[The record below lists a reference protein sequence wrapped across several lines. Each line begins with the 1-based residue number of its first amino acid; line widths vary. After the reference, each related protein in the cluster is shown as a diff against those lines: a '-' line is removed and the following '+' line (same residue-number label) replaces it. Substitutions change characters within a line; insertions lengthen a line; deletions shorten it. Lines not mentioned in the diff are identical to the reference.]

1 MARKPEGFTLHRDAR
16 TRYWIVRFTHNG
28 QRYKRST
35 RERDRSS
42 AQEVAAEIVG
52 GMTQGRAVSVVR
64 ASSVDLDVLVAKY
77 LVDISAELAPETVA
91 TYQAYFVN
99 SFAPRFHSLES
110 ITSSAMQDYSRARL
124 RQVKRGTVCKELSAM
139 RGFLKWCSDRGYVAE
154 MPVIKDPPARST
166 GTTACKKVR
175 VDLSNDRAA
184 KLIAALPEWS
194 KRTRYPVRD
203 LILFIWETALR
214 RKTVQRLRC
223 PEHWQPGATT
233 LRIADEIDKARFGRE
248 VELSEVARA
257 LLTRHCDGPGLIWGS
272 FDCRP
277 ALRNAARDAGC
288 FTEQEIRHLSLHDFR
303 HGALTELASV
313 SPNLPG
319 IAHIAG
325 HKRVSTTTQ
334 YVHSNRE
341 QTRAVLNARPGISV
355 TIPVTNAV
363 TDSKL
368 ADLNDVA
375 EVLTIR
381 NHTTSEGGG
390 IGRRA
395 GFRFQCP

>member
-1 MARKPEGFTLHRDAR
+1 MARKPEGFTLHRDER
-16 TRYWIVRFTHNG
+16 TRYWIVRFTLNG

-42 AQEVAAEIVG
+42 AQEVASRMVG
-52 GMTQGRAVSVVR
+52 EMTQGRVVSVVR
-64 ASSVDLDVLVAKY
+64 ASNVDLDVLVARY

-91 TYQAYFVN
+91 TYQAYFVKN
-99 SFAPRFHSLES
+99 FAPRFDSLGN
-110 ITSSAMQDYSRARL
+110 ITTSAMQDYSRARL
-124 RQVKRGTVCKELSAM
+124 RQVKRRTVCKELSAM
-139 RGFLKWCSDRGYVAE
+139 RGFLKWCSDRGYITE
-154 MPVIKDPPARST
+154 MPVVKDPPARST

-175 VDLSNDRAA
+175 VDLNNDRAA

-203 LILFIWETALR
+203 LIVFIWETALR

-233 LRIADEIDKARFGRE
+233 LRIAEDIDKARFGRE
-248 VELSEVARA
+248 VELSEVAQA
-257 LLTRHCDGPGLIWGS
+257 LLTRRCDGAGLIWGA

-277 ALRNAARDAGC
+277 ALRNAAQDAGC
-288 FTEQEIRHLSLHDFR
+288 FTEQEIRHLSLHDLR

-341 QTRAVLNARPGISV
+341 QTRAVLNARPGIPV
-355 TIPVTNAV
+355 TIPVT
-363 TDSKL
+363 DSKS
-368 ADLNDVA
+368 ADLNHLA
-375 EVLTIR
+375 TVLTLR
-381 NHTTSEGGG
+381 NHTVSEGGG

>member
-1 MARKPEGFTLHRDAR
+1 MARKPEGFTLHRDKR
-16 TRYWIVRFTHNG
+16 TRSWIVRFTHNG

-35 RERDRSS
+35 RECDRGS
-42 AQEVAAEIVG
+42 AQKIASEIVG
-52 GMTQGRAVSVVR
+52 EVTQGRAVSVVR
-64 ASSVDLDVLVAKY
+64 ASSVDLDVLVGQY
-77 LVDISAELAPETVA
+77 LVDVSAELAPETVA
-91 TYQAYFVN
+91 TYQGYFVKN
-99 SFAPRFHSLES
+99 FAPRFDSLGS
-110 ITSSAMQDYSRARL
+110 IGSSAMQDYSRARL

-139 RGFLKWCSDRGYVAE
+139 RGFLKWCLDRGYVAE

-166 GTTACKKVR
+166 GTTACDKVR
-175 VDLSNDRAA
+175 VDLNNDRAA
-184 KLIAALPEWS
+184 KLIAALPERS
-194 KRTRYPVRD
+194 ERTHYPVRD

-214 RKTVQRLRC
+214 RRTVQRLRC
-223 PEHWQPGATT
+223 PEHWQPGSTT
-233 LRIADEIDKARFGRE
+233 LRIADDIDKARFGRE
-248 VELSEVARA
+248 VELSEVAQA
-257 LLTRHCDGPGLIWGS
+257 LLTRHCDGDGLIWDA
-272 FDCRP
+272 FDCRS

-288 FTEQEIRHLSLHDFR
+288 FTEQEIQHLSLHDLR

-341 QTRAVLNARPGISV
+341 QTRAVLKARPGIPV
-355 TIPVTNAV
+355 TIPVT
-363 TDSKL
+363 DLKL
-368 ADLNDVA
+368 ADLNHVA
-375 EVLTIR
+375 DVLTVG
-381 NHTTSEGGG
+381 NHNASEGGG

>member
-1 MARKPEGFTLHRDAR
+1 MARKPEGFTLHRDDR
-16 TRYWIVRFTHNG
+16 TRFWIVRFTRNG

-35 RERDRSS
+35 RERNRSS
-42 AQEVAAEIVG
+42 AQEIASRIVG
-52 GMTQGRAVSVVR
+52 EVTQGRVVSVAR
-64 ASSVDLDVLVAKY
+64 TPAIDLDVLVGQY

-99 SFAPRFHSLES
+99 NFAPRFHSLGS
-110 ITSSAMQDYSRARL
+110 ISSSAMQDYSRARL

-139 RGFLKWCSDRGYVAE
+139 RGFLKWCSDRGYLAE

-166 GTTACKKVR
+166 GTTACQKVR
-175 VDLSNDRAA
+175 VDLENDRAA

-214 RKTVQRLRC
+214 RRTVQRLRC

-233 LRIADEIDKARFGRE
+233 LRIAEDIDKARFGRE
-248 VELSEVARA
+248 VELSEVAQA
-257 LLTRHCDGPGLIWGS
+257 LLNRHCDGPGLIWGA

-288 FTEQEIRHLSLHDFR
+288 FTEQEIRHLSLHDLR

-341 QTRAVLNARPGISV
+341 QTRAVLKARPGIPV
-355 TIPVTNAV
+355 TIPV

-368 ADLNDVA
+368 ADLNQVA
-375 EVLTIR
+375 EVLTLR
-381 NHTTSEGGG
+381 NHTASEGGG

>member
-1 MARKPEGFTLHRDAR
+1 
-16 TRYWIVRFTHNG
+16 
-28 QRYKRST
+28 
-35 RERDRSS
+35 
-42 AQEVAAEIVG
+42 
-52 GMTQGRAVSVVR
+52 
-64 ASSVDLDVLVAKY
+64 
-77 LVDISAELAPETVA
+77 
-91 TYQAYFVN
+91 
-99 SFAPRFHSLES
+99 
-110 ITSSAMQDYSRARL
+110 
-124 RQVKRGTVCKELSAM
+124 
-139 RGFLKWCSDRGYVAE
+139 

-166 GTTACKKVR
+166 GTTACEKVR
-175 VDLSNDRAA
+175 VDLNNDRAA

-194 KRTRYPVRD
+194 KRTHYPVRD

-233 LRIADEIDKARFGRE
+233 LRIADDIDKARFGRE
-248 VELSEVARA
+248 VEVSEVAQV
-257 LLTRHCDGPGLIWGS
+257 LLTRHCDGPGLIWGA

-288 FTEQEIRHLSLHDFR
+288 FTEQEIRHLSLHDLR

-334 YVHSNRE
+334 YVHSNRA
-341 QTRAVLNARPGISV
+341 QTRAVLNARPRIPV
-355 TIPVTNAV
+355 TIPVTDV
-363 TDSKL
+363 ES
-368 ADLNDVA
+368 ADLKDVA
-375 EVLTIR
+375 AVLTIR
-381 NHTTSEGGG
+381 NHNASEGGG

>member
-1 MARKPEGFTLHRDAR
+1 
-16 TRYWIVRFTHNG
+16 
-28 QRYKRST
+28 
-35 RERDRSS
+35 
-42 AQEVAAEIVG
+42 
-52 GMTQGRAVSVVR
+52 
-64 ASSVDLDVLVAKY
+64 
-77 LVDISAELAPETVA
+77 
-91 TYQAYFVN
+91 
-99 SFAPRFHSLES
+99 
-110 ITSSAMQDYSRARL
+110 
-124 RQVKRGTVCKELSAM
+124 
-139 RGFLKWCSDRGYVAE
+139 
-154 MPVIKDPPARST
+154 
-166 GTTACKKVR
+166 
-175 VDLSNDRAA
+175 
-184 KLIAALPEWS
+184 
-194 KRTRYPVRD
+194 
-203 LILFIWETALR
+203 
-214 RKTVQRLRC
+214 
-223 PEHWQPGATT
+223 
-233 LRIADEIDKARFGRE
+233 
-248 VELSEVARA
+248 
-257 LLTRHCDGPGLIWGS
+257 LIWGA

-363 TDSKL
+363 TDSKSS
-368 ADLNDVA
+368 DLNDVA
-375 EVLTIR
+375 EVLTLR
-381 NHTTSEGGG
+381 NHSASEGGG